1 MLTWLADV
9 LRGAGL
15 AVVESPG
22 WETRGHGV
30 PGPILGVLLH
40 HTAGPASGNYP
51 SLPVVRD
58 GRPGLA
64 GPLANLGLARDG
76 TWYVI
81 AGGVAW
87 HAGAGSIPW
96 IPGDQGNQ
104 HLIGVEAESTGI
116 LVGGRADWTPAQL
129 NSYPR
134 GVAALLAHL
143 NLPASR
149 AIGHRE
155 WAPTR
160 KIDPAGIDLPAFR
173 LQVAALMTVP
183 PTSQGVLMA
192 LTDAEQAELLALVR
206 KLKAGV
212 ALPGRGK
219 TMATTNDDH
228 FGWAI
233 TGAGR
238 AADALAEVQS
248 LRQEVAALRD
258 TVGRLTG
265 AVPAG
270 DPAAFATAVAV
281 ELAARLKEK

>member
-1 MLTWLADV
+1 VLTWLADV

-15 AVVESPG
+15 GVVEVPG

-87 HAGAGSIPW
+87 HAGAGTIPW
-96 IPGDQGNQ
+96 IPADQGNQ

-116 LVGGRADWTPAQL
+116 LTAGKADWTPQQL

-134 GVAALLAHL
+134 GVAALLNYLA
-143 NLPASR
+143 LPSSR
-149 AIGHRE
+149 AIAHRE
-155 WAPTR
+155 WAPGR
-160 KIDPAGIDLPAFR
+160 KVDPVGIDMPTFR
-173 LQVAALMTVP
+173 AQVAALMTVP
-183 PTSQGVLMA
+183 PVSEDDVSWTHDEGAPTIPDFYPGAKGPLPDPATA
-192 LTDAEQAELLALVR
+192 LAWAA
-206 KLKAGV
+206 AHAAV
-212 ALPGRGK
+212 ARDV
-219 TMATTNDDH
+219 A
-228 FGWAI
+228 
-233 TGAGR
+233 R
-238 AADALAEVQS
+238 AAGNKVDALRAD
-248 LRQEVAALRD
+248 VAALRAE
-258 TVGRLTG
+258 VALLKGG
-265 AVPAG
+265 IPSG